1 MKAWLRKPWAVAIFL
16 TLALLV
22 GGCAAPPPAENNG
35 FDIPKNGAVQSSDA
49 GSVTIDVEWI
59 GTGASFITFNV
70 SMNTHSVEL
79 DDYDL
84 EKLTIIRDDDG
95 NEYLPLSWDSAPGGH
110 HRQGTLTFTLPETL
124 SQGTAKYLEMVIND
138 VAGIAERVLIWQL

>member
-1 MKAWLRKPWAVAIFL
+1 MKVWLRKPWAIAIVL
-16 TLALLV
+16 ALALLV
-22 GGCAAPPPAENNG
+22 VGCAAPPPAESNG
-35 FDIPKNGAVQSSDA
+35 FDTPQNGAVQSSSA
-49 GSVTIDVEWI
+49 GSVTIDVEWTD
-59 GTGASFITFNV
+59 TGASFITFNV

-84 EKLTIIRDDDG
+84 GKLIVLRDDDG